1 MNGIP
6 SPVLVVDDSG
16 VQRQYMMELCRTV
29 GADTVLE
36 ADGGPAALKILG
48 ERGATLKLLI
58 VDLEMPEIDGV
69 QVMEEVLNLGLTLPV
84 IVASSRES
92 ALLSSIE
99 TMCADLGVN
108 LICALPKPLTIASLS
123 MALSRL
129 NKQIEAEAP
138 SKQHHVDLSVRDVI
152 LALQEHQFHVLYQPK
167 VALADGSLKGVESL
181 IRWQHP
187 DKGLLMPSCFI
198 DYIERTPLI
207 HDVTLEVLDLALAQC
222 LRWQA
227 QGSTLS
233 VSVNL
238 SARSLGKQGF
248 VDTIIERVKASGIS
262 PNQLV
267 LEITETAIMA
277 DLGVALSTLA
287 RLRLKGFGLS
297 IDDFGTGFSSM
308 QQLSRA
314 PFTELKIDRAFVHG
328 AHQRSHLRIMLEST
342 IDMARKLNL
351 IVVAE
356 GVENIEDWALLQALG
371 CELAQGYYVAKPMP
385 GENLLEWYRKH
396 QSRLSAEVEQ
406 KKVARE

>member
-6 SPVLVVDDSG
+6 SPILVVDDSG
-16 VQRQYMMELCRTV
+16 VQRQSIMELCRTI
-29 GADTVLE
+29 GAQSVIE
-36 ADGGPAALKILG
+36 ADGGPAALKILT
-48 ERGATLKLLI
+48 ERGASLKLMI
-58 VDLEMPEIDGV
+58 VDLEMPDIDGV
-69 QVMEEVLNLGLTLPV
+69 QVMEEVLNLGLTLPI

-92 ALLSSIE
+92 ALLASIE

-108 LICALPKPLTIASLS
+108 LICALPKPLTIASLT
-123 MALSRL
+123 MALTRL
-129 NKQIEAEAP
+129 NKQVDAQSP
-138 SKQHHVDLSVRDVI
+138 SKRNEVDLSVRDVI
-152 LALQEHQFHVLYQPK
+152 LALQEHQFQVLYQPK
-167 VALADGSLKGVESL
+167 VALRDGSLQGVESL

-187 DKGLLMPSCFI
+187 EKGLLAPISFI
-198 DYIERTPLI
+198 DYIEHTPLI
-207 HDVTLEVLDLALAQC
+207 HDVTHEVLDLALVQC
-222 LRWQA
+222 QRWQA
-227 QGSTLS
+227 QGVNLS

-248 VDTIIERVKASGIS
+248 VDTIIERVKASAIS
-262 PNQLV
+262 PSQLV

-328 AHQRSHLRIMLEST
+328 AHLRSHLRIMLEST

-356 GVENIEDWALLQALG
+356 GVENVEDWALLQALG
-371 CELAQGYYVAKPMP
+371 CELAQGYYVAKPMA
-385 GENLLEWYRKH
+385 GEHLLEWYRTHKA
-396 QSRLSAEVEQ
+396 RLASPVEQ
-406 KKVARE
+406 KQVAPE

>member
-6 SPVLVVDDSG
+6 SPILVVDDSG

-29 GADTVLE
+29 GAQSVIE
-36 ADGGPAALKILG
+36 ADGGPAALKILT
-48 ERGATLKLLI
+48 ERGASLKLLI
-58 VDLEMPEIDGV
+58 VDLEMPDIDGV

-92 ALLSSIE
+92 ALLASIE

-108 LICALPKPLTIASLS
+108 LICALPKPLTIASLT

-129 NKQIEAEAP
+129 NKQVDAQTP
-138 SKQHHVDLSVRDVI
+138 SKLHQVDLSVRDVI

-167 VALADGSLKGVESL
+167 VALKDGSLKGVESL

-187 DKGLLMPSCFI
+187 EKGLLAPISFI

-207 HDVTLEVLDLALAQC
+207 HDVTYAVLDLALTQC
-222 LRWQA
+222 QRWQA
-227 QGSTLS
+227 QGVNLS

-262 PNQLV
+262 PSQLV

-314 PFTELKIDRAFVHG
+314 PFTELKIDRAFVHC
-328 AHQRSHLRIMLEST
+328 AHLRSHLRIMLEST

-356 GVENIEDWALLQALG
+356 GVENVEDWALLQALG
-371 CELAQGYYVAKPMP
+371 CELAQGYYVAKPMA
-385 GENLLEWYRKH
+385 GEHLLEWYRTHKA
-396 QSRLSAEVEQ
+396 RLAIQVEQ
-406 KKVARE
+406 KQFAPK